1 MKNFELAKKLIE
13 IVAKKKEQTAITF
26 ESKVDRSSSYPKDR
40 VLREFFHEFNLFVLF
55 VGQ

>member
-13 IVAKKKEQTAITF
+13 IVVKKKNKRQF